1 MFSSRNRVRLR
12 RLGRRFLYSHRHC
25 KCKRGDCISLSEL
38 GEGRSAMV
46 TCNNDIRII
55 ERGLYMGV
63 SVSMLRNDP
72 GQPNIVIAVGDARY
86 VLDRRIADSVRVR
99 VS

>member
-1 MFSSRNRVRLR
+1 
-12 RLGRRFLYSHRHC
+12 
-25 KCKRGDCISLSEL
+25 
-38 GEGRSAMV
+38 
-46 TCNNDIRII
+46 
-55 ERGLYMGV
+55 MGV